1 MTSVGTNVIE
11 IAERRTRM
19 APHLFRNGSVMTN
32 VKSRAAFAA
41 LAMIAAALLSGCGG
55 NPIKNAVD
63 DAVGNAVEGGVE
75 KAIENAAGDD
85 VDININ
91 VDGSEVGLPSNFPSG
106 IPLPD
111 GAKLISSFGT
121 PEGWNLAYVVADTG
135 PANGLVEKYKADSS
149 WTLGQESVT
158 EGFCMWTFTGTSYGV
173 VILASGDGTADAGI
187 TISVVPNK
195 E

>member
-1 MTSVGTNVIE
+1 MGPQNDVPRWV
-11 IAERRTRM
+11 RPM
-19 APHLFRNGSVMTN
+19 FRIGAVMTN
-32 VKSRAAFAA
+32 VKSRAALAA
-41 LAMIAAALLSGCGG
+41 FAMIAAGLLSACGG

-63 DAVGNAVEGGVE
+63 NAVGNAVEGGVE
-75 KAIENAAGDD
+75 NAIENAAGDD

-111 GAKLISSFGT
+111 GAKLVSTFGT
-121 PEGWNLAYVVADTG
+121 PEGWNLAYVVTDTG
-135 PANGLVEKYKADSS
+135 PANGLVEKYKSDSS
-149 WTLGQESVT
+149 WTLGQESVS
-158 EGFCMWTFTGTSYGV
+158 EGFGMWTFTGTSYGV